1 MVNTKERRE
10 YDKHKS
16 ARRSGGA
23 DGKRVGKAP
32 YQFLAIYE
40 IVSIKRVYGGMN
52 TTDSSAATGAAA
64 TPDTE
69 TAPRVVAGQADDAG
83 LDGEEA
89 GGEEEKE
96 EEEEETV
103 T

>member
-1 MVNTKERRE
+1 
-10 YDKHKS
+10 
-16 ARRSGGA
+16 
-23 DGKRVGKAP
+23 
-32 YQFLAIYE
+32 
-40 IVSIKRVYGGMN
+40 MN

-89 GGEEEKE
+89 GEEEREEEEEAEGEEEEAAAEEEEAAEEEAEEEKE
-96 EEEEETV
+96 EEFIGKT
-103 T
+103 

>member
-1 MVNTKERRE
+1 
-10 YDKHKS
+10 
-16 ARRSGGA
+16 
-23 DGKRVGKAP
+23 
-32 YQFLAIYE
+32 
-40 IVSIKRVYGGMN
+40 MN

-89 GGEEEKE
+89 GEEERE
-96 EEEEETV
+96 EEEEGEGGGGGGGGGGGRLEPSIRASMRLQ
-103 T
+103 